1 MGRKMLTEER
11 FNNLIDRYGTEI
23 LRLCYLYLKDYQ
35 LAEDAFQDTF
45 LKIYNNFHKFNG
57 LSTEKT
63 WITRI
68 CINTCKNYLRNPWKK
83 KVKLENKE
91 LIQNKISD
99 QEIFDELEKSELF
112 NSIMNL
118 KQTYKEIILMY
129 YYQQLSVKEISQIL
143 DISESNAFTRLSRAR
158 QFLKNEIGGIIYEQ
172 S

>member
-1 MGRKMLTEER
+1 MSKKMLTEED
-11 FNNLIDRYGTEI
+11 FNNLIDKYGTEI

-45 LKIYNNFHKFNG
+45 LKVYNNFHKFNG

-68 CINTCKNYLRNPWKK
+68 CLNTCKNYLRNPWKW
-83 KVKLENKE
+83 KVKLGNTE
-91 LIQNKISD
+91 LNQNEISD

-112 NSIMNL
+112 SSIMNL
-118 KQTYKEIILMY
+118 KQTYKDIILMY

-143 DISESNAFTRLSRAR
+143 GISESNAFTRLSRAR
-158 QFLKNEIGGIIYEQ
+158 QLLKDEIGGIIYEQ

>member
-1 MGRKMLTEER
+1 MSRKTLTEEH
-11 FNNLIDRYGTEI
+11 FNNLIDKYGTEI

-35 LAEDAFQDTF
+35 LAEDACQDTF
-45 LKIYNNFHKFNG
+45 LKVYSNFHKFNE

-63 WITRI
+63 WITKI
-68 CINTCKNYLRNPWKK
+68 CINTCKNYLRNPWKR
-83 KVKLENKE
+83 KVKLENRE
-91 LIQNKISD
+91 LVQNEISD

-112 NSIMNL
+112 SSIMNL

-158 QFLKNEIGGIIYEQ
+158 QFLKDKIGGIIYEQ

>member
-1 MGRKMLTEER
+1 MLTEED
-11 FNNLIDRYGTEI
+11 FNNLIDKYGTEI

-45 LKIYNNFHKFNG
+45 LKVYNNFHKFNG

-68 CINTCKNYLRNPWKK
+68 CINTCKNYLRNPWKW
-83 KVKLENKE
+83 KVKLGNTE
-91 LIQNKISD
+91 LNQNEISD

-112 NSIMNL
+112 SSIMNL
-118 KQTYKEIILMY
+118 KQTYKDIILMY

-143 DISESNAFTRLSRAR
+143 GISESNAFTRLSRAR
-158 QFLKNEIGGIIYEQ
+158 QLLKDEIGGIIYEQ

>member
-1 MGRKMLTEER
+1 MSRKMLTEER
-11 FNNLIDRYGTEI
+11 FNNLIDEYGNEI

-68 CINTCKNYLRNPWKK
+68 CINTCKNYLRNPWKR
-83 KVKLENKE
+83 KVKLGNSE
-91 LIQNKISD
+91 LIQNEISD
-99 QEIFDELEKSELF
+99 REIFDELEKSELF

-143 DISESNAFTRLSRAR
+143 DISETNAFTRLSRAR
-158 QFLKNEIGGIIYEQ
+158 QFLKERIGGNIDE
-172 S
+172 

>member
-1 MGRKMLTEER
+1 
-11 FNNLIDRYGTEI
+11 
-23 LRLCYLYLKDYQ
+23 
-35 LAEDAFQDTF
+35 
-45 LKIYNNFHKFNG
+45 
-57 LSTEKT
+57 
-63 WITRI
+63 
-68 CINTCKNYLRNPWKK
+68 
-83 KVKLENKE
+83 

>member
-1 MGRKMLTEER
+1 MSRKTLAEEH
-11 FNNLIDRYGTEI
+11 FNNLIDKYGTEI

-35 LAEDAFQDTF
+35 LAEDACQDTF
-45 LKIYNNFHKFNG
+45 LKVYSNFHKFNE

-63 WITRI
+63 WITKI
-68 CINTCKNYLRNPWKK
+68 CINTCKNYLRNPWKR
-83 KVKLENKE
+83 KVKLENRE
-91 LIQNKISD
+91 LVQNEISD

-112 NSIMNL
+112 SSIMNL

-129 YYQQLSVKEISQIL
+129 NYQQLSVKEISQIL

-158 QFLKNEIGGIIYEQ
+158 QFLKDKIGGIIYEQ

>member
-1 MGRKMLTEER
+1 MSKETLTEEY
-11 FNNLIDRYGTEI
+11 FNKLIDKHGTEI
-23 LRLCYLYLKDYQ
+23 LRLCYLYLRDYQ

-45 LKIYNNFHKFNG
+45 LKVYNNFHKFNK

-68 CINTCKNYLRNPWKK
+68 CINTCKNYLRNPWKR
-83 KVKLENKE
+83 KVRLENRE
-91 LIQNKISD
+91 LIQNGISD
-99 QEIFDELEKSELF
+99 REIFDELERSELF

-118 KQTYKEIILMY
+118 KHTYKEIILMY

-143 DISESNAFTRLSRAR
+143 DISEPNAFTRLSRAR
-158 QFLKNEIGGIIYEQ
+158 QFLKNKIGGIIYEQ